1 MALLSVRDLSV
12 AFRGREVV
20 RGVSFDVMPGETVA
34 LVGES
39 GSGKS
44 VTALSCLPGLS
55 FRQATPSLPCITLS
69 HCQGRLPVTTR
80 SISAGRPSASSPDGD
95 AIR

>member
-34 LVGES
+34 LVG
-39 GSGKS
+39 
-44 VTALSCLPGLS
+44 
-55 FRQATPSLPCITLS
+55 
-69 HCQGRLPVTTR
+69 
-80 SISAGRPSASSPDGD
+80 
-95 AIR
+95 